1 MSASTHTSPDTRS
14 SREAVEASIERFHQ
28 TEERIQAFQWFDEER
43 AREEARLQDQ
53 RTDDAPLA
61 GLVIGIKDLIDTADA
76 PATYGSPIYAN
87 HRPSKD
93 ALIVSRLRQAG
104 AVPFGKT
111 VTTEFALFNPPKTR
125 NPWNLERTPGGS
137 SSGSAAAV
145 AAGVVPVALGT
156 QTAGSIIR
164 PAAFCGIFGF
174 KPSFDALPSQGV
186 KTISPSLDT
195 VGLLARRIEDIQT
208 VFNALRS
215 ARPAQKQALPGGLN
229 IAFMRTPWWSDIT
242 FEIRTQI
249 EAAVQ
254 RLTTAST
261 AFAVHESP
269 YSALFGELTSAQQ
282 ALMGGEVLANLAR
295 ERRDHAPEIS
305 QVLNRYLDQVSQADP
320 RDEAAARAAIERVKN
335 DPDLIF
341 GETQLIL
348 SPSTLTEAPLRESTG
363 DPLLC
368 RAWTALGIPSINLP
382 IGFGQNRLPI
392 GLQLAA
398 RPGQD
403 DLLLAAASR
412 IAQYLG
418 ITAAPK
424 PVLEP

>member
-1 MSASTHTSPDTRS
+1 MSASTNTSPDTRS
-14 SREAVEASIERFHQ
+14 SQQAVEACIERFHQ

-43 AREEARLQDQ
+43 AREEARFQDQ
-53 RTDDAPLA
+53 RTDAAPLA

-87 HRPSKD
+87 HRPAKD

-125 NPWNLERTPGGS
+125 NPWKLDRTPGGS

-156 QTAGSIIR
+156 QTAGSVIR

-174 KPSFDALPSQGV
+174 KPSFDALPADGV

-195 VGLLARRIEDIQT
+195 VGLMARRIEDIQT
-208 VFNALRS
+208 VFDAVRS
-215 ARPAQKQALPGGLN
+215 ERPAHPTALPVSLN

-242 FEIRTQI
+242 PDIRAHV
-249 EAAVQ
+249 EAAAQ
-254 RLTTAST
+254 RLAAEST
-261 AFAVHESP
+261 SFGVHESP
-269 YSALFGELTSAQQ
+269 YNTLFGELTTAQQ

-295 ERRDHAPEIS
+295 ERRDHAADIS
-305 QVLNRYLDQVSQADP
+305 QVLSRYLDQVAQADP
-320 RDEAAARAAIERVKN
+320 RNEAAARTTIERVKN

-341 GETQLIL
+341 GDAHLIL
-348 SPSTLTEAPLRESTG
+348 SPSTLTEAPTRESTG

-382 IGFGQNRLPI
+382 IGFGQDGLPI

-398 RPGQD
+398 RPGHD

-412 IAQYLG
+412 IAQHLG
-418 ITAAPK
+418 ITTAPTPELK
-424 PVLEP
+424 P